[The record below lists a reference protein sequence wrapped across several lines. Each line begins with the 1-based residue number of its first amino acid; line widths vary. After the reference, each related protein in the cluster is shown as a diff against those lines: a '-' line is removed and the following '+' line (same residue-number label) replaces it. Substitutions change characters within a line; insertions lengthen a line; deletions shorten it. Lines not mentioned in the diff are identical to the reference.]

1 MHMEQQLCDYLYI
14 CHAVGAVKKIAGEQ
28 DAPREIYKKWKRRWV
43 VLSGNTSPSK
53 CCLNYCKK
61 ESDWLSKNHSEIT
74 RCQLT
79 NFSVQ
84 KVTGRGEHDNHLVIT
99 LHAYAICLAFESI
112 TKVDQ
117 WHRAL
122 EHVLEFY
129 DVTLQCPEHQGLKG
143 EYVVQF
149 SSPGPFKVWGMDGLL
164 RWEWSLPTVRRIGF
178 QKSTAQLEVEVGRQ
192 SCVGDGQFFFSC
204 QRGMVLYWAIR
215 NAMDLIVLHP
225 GKSPVPS
232 MSPAIRRV
240 KTVSLMTTENVSTAD
255 CPGALIDPIIH
266 RQRHTCIKRP
276 IATPNLV
283 STQTQPS
290 AYTSPVHHD
299 SDQTHTYDVPSAKT
313 IPKPNQTSN
322 QHDDVI
328 SSEYTSLAHQDSA
341 QTHTYDVPLGN
352 TTLEQSPDQHDD
364 VTSSEYTSLAH
375 QDSVQTNTYDVP
387 LDNTTLKQS
396 PDQHDDVIS
405 SEHTLLAHQYGAQT
419 NTYDDTVSV

>member
-1 MHMEQQLCDYLYI
+1 MDKRLCDHLFI
-14 CHAVGAVKKIAGEQ
+14 SHSVDSKTHAKDRPKK
-28 DAPREIYKKWKRRWV
+28 IYKKWKRRWV
-43 VLSGNTSPSK
+43 VLSGNISPSK
-53 CCLNYCKK
+53 CCLDYCKK
-61 ESDWLSKNHSEIT
+61 ESDWLSKNQSEIT

-79 NFSVQ
+79 SFSVQ
-84 KVTGRGEHDNHLVIT
+84 KFTGCGENANHVIIS
-99 LHAYAICLAFESI
+99 LSSYAICLSFESSS
-112 TKVDQ
+112 KMDQ
-117 WHRAL
+117 WYGAL
-122 EHVLEFY
+122 ERLLEFY
-129 DVTLQCPEHQGLKG
+129 DVTLQCPKHQGFKG
-143 EYVVQF
+143 AHVVQF
-149 SSPGPFKVWGMDGLL
+149 SSPGPFK
-164 RWEWSLPTVRRIGF
+164 
-178 QKSTAQLEVEVGRQ
+178 LEVEVGRK

-283 STQTQPS
+283 SAQTQPS